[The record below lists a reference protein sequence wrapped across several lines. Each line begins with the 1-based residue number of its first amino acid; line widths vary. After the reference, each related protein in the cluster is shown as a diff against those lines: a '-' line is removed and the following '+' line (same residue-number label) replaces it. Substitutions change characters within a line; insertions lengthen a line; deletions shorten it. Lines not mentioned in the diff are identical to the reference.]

1 MIRAGQKLRDERQSR
16 GLSLSEVS
24 NATKIRVEFLEA
36 IEKGEYEKLPS
47 PSSAHGFVRNYT
59 RFLKLSEK
67 EILPLFRREF
77 DVEKV
82 YKVLPEGLVGQ
93 KEIPLK
99 RFKIKQT
106 VILVA
111 FIFSLLLGFIIFQ
124 YRYAFIN
131 PPLQIDTPKEAQ
143 VISTSF
149 VVAGKTDP
157 NATVSINED
166 AVALDTEGNFR
177 KNITLFPGKATIK
190 ITAQNRLGKKTQID
204 RHVEVKPEPPV

>member
-47 PSSAHGFVRNYT
+47 PSYAHGFVRNYT

-124 YRYAFIN
+124 YRYAFVN
-131 PPLQIDTPKEAQ
+131 PPITLASPSEMS
-143 VISTSF
+143 VLSSTTIL
-149 VVAGKTDP
+149 VLGKTDP
-157 NATVSINED
+157 NSTVTVNDEQVSVNQD
-166 AVALDTEGNFR
+166 GDFR
-177 KNITLFPGKATIK
+177 KEITGFPGKTTITVKAT
-190 ITAQNRLGKKTQID
+190 NRFGKQTTIE
-204 RHVEVKPEPPV
+204 RHVVIK